1 MLKFKVVDKYL
12 VSKAEKSTKIY
23 SKSSKSKVSEITGTG
38 NFLFKIKPSSSI
50 FPHHLQK
57 FTREGKFWAILRKT
71 HKHRKEILG
80 KELPKIIKL
89 STTIHSTATWIFD
102 SFNPYPSML

>member
-38 NFLFKIKPSSSI
+38 
-50 FPHHLQK
+50 
-57 FTREGKFWAILRKT
+57 
-71 HKHRKEILG
+71 
-80 KELPKIIKL
+80 
-89 STTIHSTATWIFD
+89 
-102 SFNPYPSML
+102 